1 MSNET
6 KSAVFLR
13 GKITNLR
20 PLEKSD
26 SKQLAIWINDSD
38 VRILVSNVFPR
49 TPHFEEDWVEKLEK
63 DEENIVF
70 GIETKD
76 GQFIGVMGVHRIDWV
91 HRTCTTGAIIGEKDF
106 WGQGF
111 GTDAKMYLLKYI
123 FDDLNLRKVVSNV
136 IAYNKRSLNYSL
148 HCGYKIEGVKKAQVF
163 KNGKYVDLIE
173 LGLFKKDWL
182 PIWRKYKKT
191 GKVR

>member
-26 SKQLAIWINDSD
+26 SKQLAIWINDPD

-70 GIETKD
+70 GIETKE
-76 GQFIGVMGVHRIDWV
+76 GQFIGVIGVHRIDWV
-91 HRTCTTGAIIGEKDF
+91 HRTCATGAIIGEKDF
-106 WGQGF
+106 WGKGF
-111 GTDAKMYLLKYI
+111 GTDAKMHLLKYI